1 MSTASGKVQQPIR
14 RKIVCVGDGACGK
27 TSLLLVY
34 GKGEFPSSYVPTV
47 FENFITNIELDSVSI
62 ELAVWDTAGQ
72 EEYDR
77 LRPLSYPNTHVII
90 ICFSLDSPA
99 SLSNIGAK
107 WAPEVKHFC
116 PNVPVV
122 LVCCKTDLRGDIEAE
137 RDLALNSLGK
147 MPTTEEGEEVARQ
160 IQAIQYLECS
170 ALKNEGV
177 KEVFDTATRA
187 SLTVGKKSRKG
198 CILL

>member
-1 MSTASGKVQQPIR
+1 MSAGGKPQRALR
-14 RKIVCVGDGACGK
+14 RKIVCVGDGAAGK

-47 FENFITNIELDSVSI
+47 FENFVINIEVGGTFI

-77 LRPLSYPNTHVII
+77 LRPLSYPNTHVVVV
-90 ICFSLDSPA
+90 CFSMDSPA
-99 SLSNIGAK
+99 SLGNVTAK

-116 PNVPVV
+116 PGIPII
-122 LVCCKTDLRGDIEAE
+122 LVACKIDLRGDPEVE
-137 RDLALNSLGK
+137 RDLALNGLGK
-147 MPTTEEGEEVARQ
+147 MPTREEGEQVARE
-160 IQAIQYLECS
+160 IQAMQYLECS

-177 KEVFDTATRA
+177 QEVFEAATRA
-187 SLTVGKKSRKG
+187 SLTTVKKSKKG
-198 CILL
+198 CLLL